1 MKLIAPKDKII
12 VEVDLESKNSHTFQD
27 GTKIR
32 LERGYDNFNGRY
44 TNPVNGVLVDGMGLK
59 PGTPVIMHHNTIH
72 DTNKVF
78 SVRNKPLCG
87 TYSVPIDE
95 CYLYFDKSVYPSYL
109 GKWKPFPHFSLA
121 LRLFEPYKGAI
132 QGIQPT
138 LIKNKLYITDGEYS
152 GNVMAV
158 LKSSDYEVIFQDQD
172 GKEKRIIR
180 VRSSGERDEMVAMEH
195 DLTNK
200 VNMCEVLIGLSP
212 SEAKIIYEYGN

>member
-59 PGTPVIMHHNTIH
+59 PSTPVVMHHNSVH
-72 DTNKVF
+72 DTNKLF
-78 SVRNKPLCG
+78 AIRNKPLCA
-87 TYSVPIDE
+87 TYSVSVEE
-95 CYLYFDKSVYPSYL
+95 CYLYFED
-109 GKWKPFPHFSLA
+109 KWKPFPQFSIA
-121 LRLFEPYKGAI
+121 LRLFEPYKGPI

-138 LIKNKLYITDGEYS
+138 LIKNKLYITHGDYA

-172 GKEKRIIR
+172 GRENRVIR
-180 VRSSGERDEMVAMEH
+180 VRNSGERNEMIAIDHDATKKVMEYK
-195 DLTNK
+195 LL
-200 VNMCEVLIGLSP
+200 VGLASN
-212 SEAKIIYEYGN
+212 SAKLIYE

>member
-1 MKLIAPKDKII
+1 MKLTAPKDKII

-78 SVRNKPLCG
+78 AIRNKPLCG
-87 TYSVPIDE
+87 TYSVPIEE
-95 CYLYFDKSVYPSYL
+95 CYLYLESYGL
-109 GKWKPFPHFSLA
+109 KFVPDKWKPFPHFSTA

-132 QGIQPT
+132 HGIPPT
-138 LIKNKLYITDGEYS
+138 LIKNKLYITDGDYA

-180 VRSSGERDEMVAMEH
+180 VRSSGERDEMIAIDH

-200 VNMCEVLIGLSP
+200 VNKCEVLIGLSP

>member
-95 CYLYFDKSVYPSYL
+95 CYLYFED
-109 GKWKPFPHFSLA
+109 KWKPFPHFSTA
-121 LRLFEPYKGAI
+121 LRLFVPYKGAI
-132 QGIQPT
+132 HGVPPSV
-138 LIKNKLYITDGEYS
+138 IKNKLYITDGEYS
-152 GNVMAV
+152 GSVMAV

-180 VRSSGERDEMVAMEH
+180 VRSSGERDEMVAIDH

-200 VNMCEVLIGLSP
+200 IGKCEVLIGLSP